1 VLEVFYT
8 SWFIQERTKPIRTI
22 PFSTQR
28 MENDMNKR
36 TQKDRYAKINEF
48 LGYAIGV
55 SLIFVTGMMLLLAYA
70 EVLLIKHMSK

>member
-1 VLEVFYT
+1 
-8 SWFIQERTKPIRTI
+8 
-22 PFSTQR
+22 

-70 EVLLIKHMSK
+70 EVLHIKHMSK